1 MIKGPCLPSQKLSQ
15 TLKYVQTW
23 FWYISEYIHKR
34 FRFILLIF
42 DPPSLFSY
50 LSMMDLKSTSSTK
63 GVQTEKNQ
71 FVWLLILFRC
81 LFVFQVLGDES
92 DHNVTYSTVRM

>member
-1 MIKGPCLPSQKLSQ
+1 MIKGPCLPSKKLSQ
-15 TLKYVQTW
+15 TLKYVETW
-23 FWYISEYIHKR
+23 FWNISEYIHKR

-63 GVQTEKNQ
+63 GVQTEKNP
-71 FVWLLILFRC
+71 FVWLLLLF
-81 LFVFQVLGDES
+81 LFFQVLGDES
-92 DHNVTYSTVRM
+92 DQDVTYSTVRM